1 MKFKSRNKAIIVLY
15 IEHPKESTKKLFEL
29 NKNKFGKVARYKTK
43 RQKSTAFLYSSNRHT
58 KNLIKEMTPSTIA

>member
-1 MKFKSRNKAIIVLY
+1 MKFKNRNKAIIVLY

-43 RQKSTAFLYSSNRHT
+43 RQKSTAFLYSRHT